1 MAQRSV
7 LSFLFGARIL
17 ELGLTEGNRK
27 LNRKKGRSM
36 KHGAKKSLAIKS
48 RRSSRR
54 PKGRSWE
61 TSPVT

>member
-27 LNRKKGRSM
+27 LNRKRAIYEAWG
-36 KHGAKKSLAIKS
+36 KKVIGDKIK
-48 RRSSRR
+48 
-54 PKGRSWE
+54 KIK
-61 TSPVT
+61 